1 MNRRSQMS
9 PSVLFLAQPV
19 DVLLSRS
26 NPDPHDLKT
35 FYGIVSLQR
44 TAQTVSIDF
53 DPGFSGRFLYWL
65 V

>member
-1 MNRRSQMS
+1 MNRGSQMR
-9 PSVLFLAQPV
+9 PSVLFLAQSV

-35 FYGIVSLQR
+35 YYGIVSLQW
-44 TAQTVSIDF
+44 TVHSVSIDF